1 MKTPFKTVT
10 DQRGRYIIS
19 RPVSAKEIIDKAAQ
33 LTKQKF
39 RKGKFL
45 QNPKETSHYLSLQL
59 AHLEHEEFHV
69 LFLDNQH
76 RVICLERM
84 FRGTINGA
92 SVHPREVVKAALN
105 YNSAAL
111 ILAHNHPSG
120 IAEPSTADRHITK
133 QLVEALALIDVRVLD
148 HFVIGSSGESV
159 SFADRGWI

>member
-1 MKTPFKTVT
+1 MKSPFKTAHK
-10 DQRGRYIIS
+10 RGRYIIS
-19 RPVSAKEIIDKAAQ
+19 RPVSANEIIEKAAQ
-33 LTKQKF
+33 LTRQRY

-45 QNPKETSHYLSLQL
+45 SNPNETQHYLSLEL

-76 RVICLERM
+76 RIITLQKM

-92 SVHPREVVKAALN
+92 SVHPREVVKQALKLNAA
-105 YNSAAL
+105 AI

-133 QLVEALALIDVRVLD
+133 QLVEALELIDVRVLD
-148 HFVIGSSGESV
+148 HFVITASGEAV
-159 SFADRGWI
+159 SFAERGFI